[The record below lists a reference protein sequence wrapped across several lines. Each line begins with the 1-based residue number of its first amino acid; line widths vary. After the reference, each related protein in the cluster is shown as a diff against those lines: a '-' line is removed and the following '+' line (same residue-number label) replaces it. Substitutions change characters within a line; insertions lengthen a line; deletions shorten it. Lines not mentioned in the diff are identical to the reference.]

1 MPLSSG
7 VSGSF
12 TTSTLPSLKS
22 ASGFGGSCGDLLSGV
37 AGSPTPL
44 IDGVLI

>member
-7 VSGSF
+7 VSRTN
-12 TTSTLPSLKS
+12 TTSTLPSVKS
-22 ASGFGGSCGDLLSGV
+22 ASGFAGSCGDVLSGV